1 MDKKKIIGQ
10 AEQRWDAIAKVK
22 GQASYTGDFPIRNL
36 LHAKILRATIAH
48 GYVKHYDIT
57 EAEKMPGVVKVV
69 LPEDIPAIPYA
80 TAGHPWNLT
89 PEKRDI
95 EDRTMLTRHV
105 RVYGDDIAAVIAK
118 TEFQAQKALMK
129 IKVEYETYPV
139 YLTPEAAM
147 APDAKQIHEGHDNV
161 LGRSKVGYGDVEQG
175 FAEADFIVKRH
186 LSTPV
191 QQHLHLENQIAIAYQ
206 SDDQRWF
213 CLSSTQIPHICR
225 RIIAQ
230 ANDLPWSQVRVKKPF
245 IGGGF
250 GNKQD
255 VIIEPLT
262 VALSRLIGGK
272 PVQLALT
279 REESIAYT
287 RTRHAID
294 FDFKIGVMKDGRMT
308 AIDCDVVSNQGGY
321 ASHGHAVG
329 GKGGT
334 FINALYKADNLRF
347 TAKTVYTNIGT
358 AGAMRGYGMPQLVYA
373 LECAIDDVATQIGM
387 DPIQF
392 RQLNHQPDGYYN
404 QFGKTKQRDFRIED
418 CLVKGREAFE
428 WDKKLM
434 SARQNTS
441 PTKKYGVGMAAFA
454 FGTAVWPFGL
464 EVAGAHLIALPDGTF
479 KLHIG
484 ATEIG
489 QGADTALSQMAAD
502 TLGVSFEAIIR
513 DSMTD
518 TDTDPF
524 DTGAYASRQS
534 YVGGYAVKEAA
545 EKMKHKLIQRA
556 AITYDIRPEFL
567 DIVDN
572 QVVYATDGDLVVTVK
587 DLVMASYYDLATAKA
602 LETHASV
609 NIHNN
614 SYASGCSLA
623 EVEVDVETGQVNLL
637 SLMNVHD
644 SGKIIN
650 PLLASGQV
658 EGAMAMSAA
667 YGLNEGLVYSA
678 EGRPLNNNMLDYKL
692 PTMMDLPDLDK
703 EFVETVDPLGPYG
716 NKALG
721 ETPTCSPAPAIR
733 NAVKNAI
740 GVEIGKIPLTPELV
754 YKAYHQA
761 QATVEGGTAHV

>member
-1 MDKKKIIGQ
+1 MNKNKIIGQ
-10 AEQRWDAIAKVK
+10 TVQRWDAIAKVK
-22 GQASYTGDFPIRNL
+22 GQASYTGDFPIKNL

-57 EAEKMPGVVKVV
+57 EAAKMPGVIKVV
-69 LPEDIPAIPYA
+69 LPEDLPEIPYA
-80 TAGHPWNLT
+80 TAGHPWNLM

-118 TEFQAQKALMK
+118 TEFQAQKALAK
-129 IKVEYETYPV
+129 IKVEYENYPV
-139 YLTPEAAM
+139 YLTPTEAM
-147 APDAKQIHEGHDNV
+147 APGARQIHQGHDNII
-161 LGRSKVGYGDVEQG
+161 GRSEVGYGDVKQG
-175 FAEADFIVKRH
+175 FNEADFIVKRH

-191 QQHLHLENQIAIAYQ
+191 QQHLHLENQIAVAYQ

-230 ANDLPWSQVRVKKPF
+230 ANGLPWSQVRVKKPF

-262 VALSRLIGGK
+262 VALSRLIGGR
-272 PVQLALT
+272 PVEINLT

-287 RTRHAID
+287 RTRHAIA
-294 FDFKIGVMKDGRMT
+294 FDFKIGVTKTGHIT
-308 AIDCDVVSNQGGY
+308 AIDCNVVSNQGGY

-334 FINALYKADNLRF
+334 FINALYKADNLHF
-347 TAKTVYTNIGT
+347 SAKTVYTNIAT

-373 LECAIDDVATQIGM
+373 LECAIDDVATKIGM
-387 DPIQF
+387 DPIRF

-418 CLVKGREAFE
+418 CLIKGREAFH
-428 WDKKLM
+428 WDQKLKA
-434 SARQNTS
+434 ARQNTS
-441 PTKKYGVGMAAFA
+441 HIKKYGVGMAAFA

-464 EVAGAHLIALPDGTF
+464 EVAGARLMALPDGTF
-479 KLHIG
+479 KLSVG

-489 QGADTALSQMAAD
+489 QGSDTALSQMAAD
-502 TLGVSFEAIIR
+502 TLGVSFNAIIR
-513 DSMTD
+513 ASITD

-534 YVGGYAVKEAA
+534 YIGGYAVKEAA
-545 EKMKHKLIQRA
+545 EKMKRKLIQRA
-556 AITYDIRPEFL
+556 ADTYDIRSEFL
-567 DIVDN
+567 DIIDN
-572 QVVYATDGDLVVTVK
+572 QVVYKADGELVVTVK
-587 DLVMASYYDLATAKA
+587 DLVMASYYDLATAKP
-602 LETHASV
+602 LETQASV

-623 EVEVDVETGQVNLL
+623 EVEVDVETGQVKLL

-650 PLLASGQV
+650 PLLARGQV
-658 EGAMAMSAA
+658 EGAMAMSAG

-678 EGRPLNNNMLDYKL
+678 AGRPLNNNMLDYKL
-692 PTMMDLPDLDK
+692 PTMMDLPDLEE

-716 NKALG
+716 NKGLG

-740 GVEIGKIPLTPELV
+740 GVEIGKIPLTPESV
-754 YKAYHQA
+754 YRAYQQA
-761 QATVEGGTAHV
+761 QGNNDGGVAHV